1 MEILFIIVAVI
12 AVYYWL
18 KSSSNKNRD
27 YFLNQKSTDI
37 HSYRNKNDIEF
48 IKNIVAR
55 ERDSQKQLRDA
66 QIRSARRDISQA
78 DNMSGEEF
86 EKYVANIYR
95 DLGFYVELTPK
106 SGDQGVDIIVTLGGG
121 ERLAVQT
128 KRYDSRV
135 GNYAVQEVIAGR
147 VFYGCHKAAVVT
159 NNKFTISA
167 KDLARKDGNVELVD
181 RDALSLLITRAA
193 NRKNTI

>member
-1 MEILFIIVAVI
+1 MEILLIIVTVI
-12 AVYYWL
+12 AVYYWCKL
-18 KSSSNKNRD
+18 SSNKNRD
-27 YFLNQKSTDI
+27 YSSNQKSTDI

-66 QIRSARRDISQA
+66 QIRSAKRNISQA
-78 DNMSGEEF
+78 DNMSGEDF

-95 DLGFYVELTPK
+95 DLGFNVELTPK

-128 KRYDSRV
+128 KRYDSPV

-147 VFYGCHKAAVVT
+147 VFYGCQKAAVVT
-159 NNKFTISA
+159 NNKFTVSA
-167 KDLARKDGNVELVD
+167 KDLSKKDGNVELVD
-181 RDALSLLITRAA
+181 RDSLSLLITRAA